1 MHARTT
7 TVSAAPAAIDAGIT
21 HVREEVL
28 PQLMQI
34 PGCVGLSMLVDRES
48 GRCIVTAAWESE
60 DAMRAS
66 AQTVMPLRDRA
77 VELLGGTASV
87 REWEVAVMHRTH
99 PSTDHS
105 CVRVTWFRSD
115 PANFDPALD
124 YYRLSVLPRL
134 EQFEGFCS
142 ASLLVDRETG
152 RAVGT
157 VTFES
162 QAHVEASRDAA
173 AGIRTSATS
182 ELGATV
188 DEVAELE
195 VALAHLHVPEM
206 A

>member
-21 HVREEVL
+21 HVCEEVL

-77 VELLGGTASV
+77 VELLGGTAAV

-115 PANFDPALD
+115 PANVDPALD

-142 ASLLVDRETG
+142 ASLLVDRTTG
-152 RAVGT
+152 DAVSS

-162 QAHVEASRDAA
+162 LQGVERSRETAAGVRAA
-173 AGIRTSATS
+173 ATQEAGIEIT
-182 ELGATV
+182 
-188 DEVAELE
+188 DVAEFEL
-195 VALAHLHVPEM
+195 ALAHLHVPEM
-206 A
+206 V